1 MGKKKSKKKST
12 PARKTQS
19 TKKTGQ
25 SSASSTSRD
34 SSPTE
39 YRVLARRFRPQ
50 QFDEVVGQEAISQAL
65 IGAIQTQRVAHAYL
79 FTGSRGVGKTSMAR
93 ILAKALNCVNG
104 PTDSP
109 CDSCDICLSIRSGDD
124 VDILEIDGASNRGID
139 EIRELRQN
147 VGFLPSRTRYKVYI
161 IDEVHM
167 LTRDAFNALLKTL
180 EEPPGHV
187 KFIFCTTES
196 HRIPNTILS
205 RCQQFDFSA
214 ISPESIVHRLEKIVA
229 NEQVTAEE
237 SALETIARRA
247 CGSMRDS
254 QSLLDQL
261 LSLGRKTLS
270 LNDVNHLLGTA
281 SETRLCNM
289 GTQLISHDLGSV
301 LTQLEEAI
309 IEGVQVEQFVDQLIE
324 FFRDLM
330 ILHSDEN
337 GPRLQSIA
345 SSNRSQLSDQ
355 AHRMGLPNIMAAI
368 QILIDAKSR
377 MRGTTHARTL
387 IELAL
392 ARIATLEDMTSL
404 SEAITRLSDIPNAGK
419 APSRT
424 RPAATSNEYQKPTQ
438 KKTTEPAGEL
448 PAKTATPNGHR
459 IKPSSDSSE
468 SPESEDLTSSERNMS
483 TSASPPSRSAEEPQ
497 VLWEKALLL
506 CSDEMLVEHGNRK
519 ESLEWSET
527 NQLVVGFSKTYDF
540 SKMYCERPER
550 SAELEKAIRE
560 SFNQKIHLRFA
571 TLDQSDQTLKPSQSS
586 KYKARLTQSV
596 DNPLVRK
603 SQEAFQ
609 ATIVRIDDLPHHSG

>member
-1 MGKKKSKKKST
+1 
-12 PARKTQS
+12 
-19 TKKTGQ
+19 
-25 SSASSTSRD
+25 
-34 SSPTE
+34 
-39 YRVLARRFRPQ
+39 
-50 QFDEVVGQEAISQAL
+50 
-65 IGAIQTQRVAHAYL
+65 
-79 FTGSRGVGKTSMAR
+79 
-93 ILAKALNCVNG
+93 
-104 PTDSP
+104 
-109 CDSCDICLSIRSGDD
+109 
-124 VDILEIDGASNRGID
+124 
-139 EIRELRQN
+139 
-147 VGFLPSRTRYKVYI
+147 
-161 IDEVHM
+161 M

-214 ISPESIVHRLEKIVA
+214 ISPESIVHRLEKIVS
-229 NEQVTAEE
+229 NEKVTAEE

-345 SSNRSQLSDQ
+345 SSNRSQLSNQ

-377 MRGTTHARTL
+377 MRGTTHALSL
-387 IELAL
+387 IH
-392 ARIATLEDMTSL
+392 I
-404 SEAITRLSDIPNAGK
+404 
-419 APSRT
+419 
-424 RPAATSNEYQKPTQ
+424 
-438 KKTTEPAGEL
+438 
-448 PAKTATPNGHR
+448 
-459 IKPSSDSSE
+459 
-468 SPESEDLTSSERNMS
+468 
-483 TSASPPSRSAEEPQ
+483 
-497 VLWEKALLL
+497 
-506 CSDEMLVEHGNRK
+506 
-519 ESLEWSET
+519 
-527 NQLVVGFSKTYDF
+527 
-540 SKMYCERPER
+540 
-550 SAELEKAIRE
+550 
-560 SFNQKIHLRFA
+560 
-571 TLDQSDQTLKPSQSS
+571 
-586 KYKARLTQSV
+586 
-596 DNPLVRK
+596 
-603 SQEAFQ
+603 
-609 ATIVRIDDLPHHSG
+609 